1 MGDVLATLL
10 DENRTS
16 LRPPS
21 RDLSAD
27 NLKLYGDESDEEKIM
42 ESQTDDEESSD
53 TDAATDTD
61 YETDEEF
68 KYDSDDD
75 NSSKAEGTKEHKK
88 SRQSTAAGDDI
99 REFCM
104 ELQNVGF
111 DFSSSD
117 DEEGVGGG
125 AFEGF

>member
-1 MGDVLATLL
+1 MRRRSWRVI
-10 DENRTS
+10 
-16 LRPPS
+16 
-21 RDLSAD
+21 D
-27 NLKLYGDESDEEKIM
+27 NEE
-42 ESQTDDEESSD
+42 TD
-53 TDAATDTD
+53 TDAYRYG

-68 KYDSDDD
+68 NSTKFDSDDD
-75 NSSKAEGTKEHKK
+75 DSSKPEGTKEHKK